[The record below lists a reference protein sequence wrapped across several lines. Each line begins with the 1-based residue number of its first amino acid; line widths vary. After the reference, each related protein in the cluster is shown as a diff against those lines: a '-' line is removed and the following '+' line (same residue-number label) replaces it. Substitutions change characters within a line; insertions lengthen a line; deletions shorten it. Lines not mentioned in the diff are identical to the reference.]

1 MTGSNTL
8 YYGDNLD
15 ILRSRDYFPNA
26 CVDLIYLDPPFN
38 SNRSYNVLFKDESG
52 YESEAQITAFDDT
65 WHWGY
70 AAEAT
75 YHDLVTGAPERVA
88 TAIGALREL
97 IGNNQ
102 MMAYLVMM
110 AARLVELHRVL
121 KPTGSL
127 YLHCDPTASHYLK
140 IVLDAIFGPENFVNE
155 IVWKR
160 SDAKGDTG
168 QGARHFGRV
177 NDTILFYA
185 KSNRHTWNPLYTDLD
200 PDYVERF
207 YKYTDPDGRRYK
219 LDNMLG
225 PGGAAKGNPQYEV
238 MGVTRY
244 WRYSKQKMAELIAA
258 GRVVQLKPGNVPM
271 YKRYL
276 DESKGTPLTTNW
288 TDIDLLR
295 GWSGERLG
303 YPTQKPLALLERI
316 ISASSNP
323 GDVVLDPFAGCGTAV
338 AAAHKLDRRWIGID
352 ITHLSINLL
361 KFRLRDM
368 FGLAP
373 GDDYQVIGEPVSV
386 DGARQ
391 LAADDRFQFQ
401 FWALSLVQARPLG
414 GEVGGRTGK
423 RGADRGIDGLIT
435 FIDDNTARPKRI
447 IVQVKSGKVKS
458 GDIRDLKG
466 TVQREKAAMGVFI
479 TLEPPTREM
488 EIEAVSAGFYP
499 SPGWGRDYPRIQIRT
514 IEELLGGAGI
524 EMPLSS
530 VTFKQAGR
538 VKDEGARNL
547 ELFGDDEA

>member
-1 MTGSNTL
+1 MSQPNTL
-8 YYGDNLD
+8 FYGDNLI
-15 ILRSRDYFPNA
+15 ILRNRDYFPNA

-52 YESEAQITAFDDT
+52 LESEAQITAFDDT
-65 WHWGY
+65 WHWGH

-75 YHDLVTGAPERVA
+75 WHDLVTGAPERVA
-88 TAIGALREL
+88 TAVGALREL
-97 IGNNQ
+97 IGTNQ

-140 IVLDAIFGPENFVNE
+140 IVLDAIFGPENFRGE
-155 IVWKR
+155 IIWKR
-160 SDAKGDTG
+160 TSAHSDVR
-168 QGARHFGRV
+168 QGAKQPGRIHDV
-177 NDTILFYA
+177 LLFYSRGA
-185 KSNRHTWNPLYTDLD
+185 EWTWNPVFVPYGE
-200 PDYVERF
+200 DYVEANYRF
-207 YKYTDPDGRRYK
+207 IEEGTQRRFK
-219 LDNMLG
+219 SSDLTAAK
-225 PGGAAKGNPQYEV
+225 PGGDTSYEWKGQRPPK
-238 MGVTRY
+238 GRY
-244 WRYSKQKMAELIAA
+244 WAYSKENMQRFEEE
-258 GRVVQLKPGNVPM
+258 GRIYYTKTGYPRLKH
-271 YKRYL
+271 YL
-276 DESKGTPLTTNW
+276 DEMPGVHLQSIWDDVKAVGHQ
-288 TDIDLLR
+288 DDK
-295 GWSGERLG
+295 RLG

-323 GDVVLDPFAGCGTAV
+323 GDVVLDPFAGCGTAI
-338 AAAHKLDRRWIGID
+338 AAAHKLGRRWIGID

-368 FGLAP
+368 FGLTP
-373 GDDYQVIGEPVSV
+373 GVDYQVIGEPVSV

-391 LAADDRFQFQ
+391 LAEDDRFQFQ

-414 GEVGGRTGK
+414 GEAGGRTGK

-488 EIEAVSAGFYP
+488 VTEAVSAGFYR

-514 IEELLGGAGI
+514 IEELLDGAGI

-538 VKDEGARNL
+538 VKDEGPRTL
-547 ELFGDDEA
+547 SLFDEE